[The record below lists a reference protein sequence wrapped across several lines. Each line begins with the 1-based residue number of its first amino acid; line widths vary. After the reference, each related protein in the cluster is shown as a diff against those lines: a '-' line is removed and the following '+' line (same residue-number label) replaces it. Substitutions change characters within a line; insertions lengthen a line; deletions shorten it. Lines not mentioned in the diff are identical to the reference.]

1 MNWISQLITKIPALS
16 RLRDSRPF
24 YLTLVIGLN
33 VLLLLAIA
41 PTFLNPSNFL
51 YMFRYAGILGLIGI
65 AETLIILA
73 GGGGIDLS
81 IGSMLSLLGVLHY
94 ILAASADIW
103 VAMILVLP
111 LGMLLGA
118 LNGTLTTWVG
128 IPPFIATLATMFAFS
143 GLALGLT
150 GGSVLS
156 GALPSWFG
164 VIGQGDLFGVP
175 IQFLVLLGLFL
186 PVGFILQRTSL
197 GKYIYAIGDNEEAA
211 RLLGISP
218 SRIRFYLY
226 MFNGFIAAIAAIMMN
241 SWLLTARPD
250 AGSGYELQGI
260 AIAVLGGVDIF
271 GGSGTLSGALI
282 ATIAIILLQTGMQ
295 FININPVWQLGAVG
309 LLLVTVTL
317 ANQLFK
323 QK

>member
-1 MNWISQLITKIPALS
+1 MKWIEQLNKNTGLAGLRNS
-16 RLRDSRPF
+16 RAF
-24 YLTLVIGLN
+24 YLALVIGLI
-33 VLLLLAIA
+33 LLLILSIV
-41 PTFLNPSNFL
+41 PSFLKPSNFL
-51 YMFRYAGILGLIGI
+51 YMFKYMGILGLIGI

-81 IGSMLSLLGVLHY
+81 IGSMLSLLGVLY
-94 ILAASADIW
+94 YMLAASTNVW
-103 VAMILVLP
+103 VAMILLIP

-118 LNGTLTTWVG
+118 FNGTLTTRVG

-156 GALPSWFG
+156 GELPSWFG
-164 VIGQGDLFGVP
+164 VIGQGDVFGIP
-175 IQFLVLLGLFL
+175 IQFLIFLGVFF
-186 PVGFILQRTSL
+186 PVGFILQQTSL

-218 SRIRFYLY
+218 SKIRFYLY
-226 MFNGFIAAIAAIMMN
+226 IFNGIIAALTAIMMN

-260 AIAVLGGVDIF
+260 AIAVLGGVNIF
-271 GGSGTLSGALI
+271 GGSGTLSGALM
-282 ATIAIILLQTGMQ
+282 ATIAIVLLQTAMQ
-295 FININPVWQLGAVG
+295 FVNINPVWQLGIVG

-317 ANQLFK
+317 ANQIFE
-323 QK
+323 QG